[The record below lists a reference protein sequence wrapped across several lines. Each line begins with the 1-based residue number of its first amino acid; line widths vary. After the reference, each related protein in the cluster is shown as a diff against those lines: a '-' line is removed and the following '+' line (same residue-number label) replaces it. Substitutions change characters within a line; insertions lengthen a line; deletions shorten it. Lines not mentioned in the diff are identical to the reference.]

1 MGSRIKHRRD
11 TSANLAAANPILADG
26 ELGYA
31 KDTRVLKMGDGVN
44 TWQNLPRL
52 VLDSNGTNGDNL
64 LKLVKGVGFEY
75 FQCAA
80 STNYTVQHGLG
91 RVPDLVIATYRIAVA
106 LSGWAV
112 NDELKSVHAIA
123 PSISAD
129 ETTLRVVTSSSSMQ
143 IPPKTG
149 GAVVNIAYANWRL
162 RVQCFK
168 FDFSN

>member
-11 TSANLAAANPILADG
+11 TSANLAATNPVLADG

-52 VLDSNGTNGDNL
+52 VMDSNGTNGNNL
-64 LKLVKGVGFEY
+64 LKLIKGVGFEY
-75 FQCAA
+75 IQCAA
-80 STNYTVQHGLG
+80 SSNYTVEHGLG
-91 RVPDLVIATYRIAVA
+91 RVPDLVISTYHIAIA
-106 LSGWAV
+106 SSGWAV

-123 PSISAD
+123 PAISAD
-129 ETTLRVVTSSSSMQ
+129 ATTLRVMTNNNSMQ

-149 GAVVNIAYANWRL
+149 GAAATIAYANWRL

-168 FDFSN
+168 FDYSN